1 MAEAGVAGVEVAS
14 WSGFLVPAK
23 TPRDVVEKIHA
34 GTVAALAEPTVR
46 TKLENGGI
54 VVTGSTPGELAAFL
68 RAELDKWGRVI
79 KAANIRAQ

>member
-1 MAEAGVAGVEVAS
+1 MAEAGVGGVEVAS

-23 TPRDVVEKIHA
+23 TPPDVIAKIYA
-34 GTVAALAEPTVR
+34 DTIAALAEPAVR

-54 VVTGSTPGELAAFL
+54 VVTASTPAELAAFL
-68 RAELDKWGRVI
+68 RSELDKWGRVI